1 MVRIEKNSHY
11 LSFISFL
18 LIIDLYPRSRIS
30 TLNPYSTANNEAPP
44 VHFQPF
50 MCHEIESSRYNE
62 QYDQVRPSSSMLT
75 WNQCVRR
82 LNTEYRLTIDA
93 LQQAKE
99 CLEQVYSNSKSI
111 RTYKDLSNN
120 GKKRISNVTFCL
132 PLQNQILPSLEFS
145 KPKLIKP
152 VELDTFIPST
162 KLEPILSIVEN
173 DEEKSDSIAN
183 IIKKFND
190 LSNSINKEQSS
201 NEHSLQEEETT
212 YTVETF
218 YKNTDDNKIIQ
229 ENTTEEQFNLVQQE
243 INITPP
249 VLVNTKNKNSISHIP
264 KLIPTTNV
272 SRLKQPSKISK
283 IKPPSSTIVNSTRDS
298 NIQNQ
303 RNIQSSSNTKK
314 QPITSPNRSTYS
326 IKPDPTSSNRV
337 KSIVHQ
343 INTTASSRSSIPNK
357 QRPSRSIY
365 TNKNPVQRK

>member
-1 MVRIEKNSHY
+1 
-11 LSFISFL
+11 
-18 LIIDLYPRSRIS
+18 
-30 TLNPYSTANNEAPP
+30 
-44 VHFQPF
+44 
-50 MCHEIESSRYNE
+50 
-62 QYDQVRPSSSMLT
+62 MLT

-173 DEEKSDSIAN
+173 DDEKSDSIAN

-201 NEHSLQEEETT
+201 NENSLQEEETT

-218 YKNTDDNKIIQ
+218 YKNTDDNKNAQEIVVIQ

-283 IKPPSSTIVNSTRDS
+283 IKPPSSTIVNSIRDN